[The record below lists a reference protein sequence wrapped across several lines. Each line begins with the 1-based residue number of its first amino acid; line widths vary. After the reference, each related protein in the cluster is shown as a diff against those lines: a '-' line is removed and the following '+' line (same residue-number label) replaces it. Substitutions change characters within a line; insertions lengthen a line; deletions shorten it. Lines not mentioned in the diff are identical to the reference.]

1 LYQTVI
7 LLKKE
12 EYMNIYG
19 HILYIIMYVY
29 IYLYIFLYKNVLLGH
44 DV

>member
-7 LLKKE
+7 LRKKE

-19 HILYIIMYVY
+19 HILYIIIY
-29 IYLYIFLYKNVLLGH
+29 IYMYSYMKNFLPGNVII
-44 DV
+44 V